1 MNDLLAKRYAK
12 AILSRNDSDEFYEF
26 LSSVNTAFSLPKFK
40 EILNSYELKK
50 DKKLELILSFF
61 KELKPS
67 FVNFL
72 KILTQNSR
80 LYLIPFVLEE
90 LRKQKALKEQIYS
103 GIVFSKNE
111 VDSSKLLELEKALSK
126 KFAVNIKLTN
136 KLSKDSG
143 VKISLDE
150 LGYEISFSMQN
161 LQMKMSDYI
170 LKTM

>member
-1 MNDLLAKRYAK
+1 M
-12 AILSRNDSDEFYEF
+12 
-26 LSSVNTAFSLPKFK
+26 
-40 EILNSYELKK
+40 
-50 DKKLELILSFF
+50 
-61 KELKPS
+61 
-67 FVNFL
+67 NFL